1 MTFAAA
7 AAFAASHETKWPRDL
22 RAHLEAGIFE
32 PPPDNQILGPVAA
45 RGAPNGLIMQRG
57 QRMAAWGDTRQVD
70 MTFSVAKS
78 YLSLLAGIAVAD
90 GLIGDLDAPVGEG
103 AEFASAHNAGI
114 TWRHLLQQTSEWEG
128 TLFGKEDRI
137 DRYRSLA
144 SEFAG
149 KPGHKKGDPRPLQTP
164 GTYWEYNDIRV
175 NLLSL
180 ALLRR
185 FRVPL
190 PEVFARRVLG
200 PLGGSSTWRWE
211 GYSTSVVEID
221 GRDVVSVSGGG
232 HWGGGVCIHAE
243 DQALVGQL
251 MLQDGVWKGQRIL
264 PEGWVGLSTTPCAIK
279 SDYGLLWWLNPGGV
293 YQSNASGSS
302 YFAIGAGGNVTWID
316 PAHEVV
322 AVLRWIDMAVLNDF
336 IARVNEGA
344 G

>member
-1 MTFAAA
+1 MIFGHISQPNPCRLPQAIERAL
-7 AAFAASHETKWPRDL
+7 AFL
-22 RAHLEAGIFE
+22 RTTDFTTLE
-32 PPPDNQILGPVAA
+32 
-45 RGAPNGLIMQRG
+45 
-57 QRMAAWGDTRQVD
+57 
-70 MTFSVAKS
+70 
-78 YLSLLAGIAVAD
+78 
-90 GLIGDLDAPVGEG
+90 
-103 AEFASAHNAGI
+103 
-114 TWRHLLQQTSEWEG
+114 
-128 TLFGKEDRI
+128 
-137 DRYRSLA
+137 
-144 SEFAG
+144 
-149 KPGHKKGDPRPLQTP
+149 PG
-164 GTYWEYNDIRV
+164 
-175 NLLSL
+175 
-180 ALLRR
+180 
-185 FRVPL
+185 
-190 PEVFARRVLG
+190 
-200 PLGGSSTWRWE
+200 
-211 GYSTSVVEID
+211 VVEID